1 MSEQPHGEV
10 SVEITE
16 EQANA
21 TMANPLWRIRNIY
34 KITNKRGQ
42 VVDFAPNFVQEQ
54 LLNDIFV
61 DGERNI
67 LVLKSRK
74 HGVSTL
80 FEIILFDLCYFG
92 ENLQASI
99 IDLTHPNAS
108 DKLVKIARFCWENL
122 DPDIREKLVK
132 DSTTMIQFA
141 NGSNINAGKNA
152 RGGQNQLLHVSEW
165 GPIAHKDPERS
176 TEIKTGALPSA
187 DEGVK
192 FIESTFMGGKG
203 GDFYELIK
211 RTMETPDAQRT
222 AKDFKFRFF
231 AWWQDTR
238 NTLEGDVAWISKPV
252 MKYLTELAKKLNVEF
267 TDGQKLWYFKTKQ
280 EQGIFMQREY
290 PSTVEEAFNAP
301 VEGAIF
307 GEIISEIRTAGH
319 IHPLVSWDRSTP
331 VFACWDL
338 GWNDSMTIWLVQ
350 FIGRDVAVIWERT
363 ARHETMAI
371 AYGEAEKTGI
381 AIASNLIPHDGKN
394 GNVVSG
400 SVTPKVALEK
410 AGGQNVVVVPR
421 TQNIWTGIN
430 LLRDILAR
438 CWFNATTCEYGLSAL
453 EAYHTK
459 DETANGVTS
468 KEPVHDWASHPASA
482 LRTLAEGMEMGL
494 VKPHLARKVLDAP
507 RAPSGDV
514 IVDLEAIRQQSRRRH
529 SGLAKSGSRR
539 T

>member
-1 MSEQPHGEV
+1 MSERVPGEV

-21 TMANPLWRIRNIY
+21 TMANPLWRIRNCY
-34 KITNKRGQ
+34 KIVTKRGELI
-42 VVDFAPNFVQEQ
+42 DFVPNFVQEQ
-54 LLNDIFV
+54 ILHEIFV
-61 DGERNI
+61 NGERNI

-74 HGVSTL
+74 HGCSTL
-80 FEIILFDLCYFG
+80 FELLLFDFTYFG

-99 IDLTHPNAS
+99 IDLTHTDAS
-108 DKLVKIARFCWENL
+108 TKLVKISRVAWENL
-122 DPDIREKLVK
+122 DNDIKEKLVS
-132 DSTTMIQFA
+132 DSSKELGFA
-141 NGSNINAGKNA
+141 NGSTINAGKNA
-152 RGGQNQLLHVSEW
+152 RGGQNQLLHISEW

-187 DEGVK
+187 DEGVR

-203 GDFYELIK
+203 GDFYDLIK
-211 RTMETPDAQRT
+211 RTMETPSEQRT
-222 AKDFKFRFF
+222 AKDFKFLFF
-231 AWWQDTR
+231 AWWQDPR
-238 NTLEGDVAWISKPV
+238 NTLEGKMEWISKPV
-252 MKYLTELAKKLNVEF
+252 LKYLADLEKKLGIEL
-267 TDGQKLWYFKTKQ
+267 THGQKLWYFKVKQ

-319 IHPLVSWDRSTP
+319 IHEKITWDRGSP

-350 FIGRDVAVIWERT
+350 MIGRDVVWLWERT

-371 AYGEAEKTGI
+371 AYGEAEASGI
-381 AIASNLIPHDGKN
+381 TIAGNYLPHDGSH

-400 SVTPKVALEK
+400 IVSPKVALEK
-410 AGGQNVVVVPR
+410 AGGQNVVVVPAIN
-421 TQNIWTGIN
+421 QLSSGIN
-430 LLRDILAR
+430 LLRDVLAR
-438 CWFNATTCEYGLSAL
+438 SWFNADRCAYGISAL

-459 DETANGVTS
+459 DITANGVTS
-468 KEPVHDWASHPASA
+468 RDPVHDWASHPSSA
-482 LRTLAEGMEMGL
+482 ARCFAEAMELGL
-494 VKPHLARKVLDAP
+494 VKPHLARRVLNAP
-507 RAPSGDV
+507 RTPEGEV
-514 IVDLEAIRQQSRRRH
+514 IVDLEHIRQRNRRRL
-529 SGLAKSGSRR
+529 SALAKSGSRR